1 MKCSDFLRWA
11 LPEMGYAWP
20 GFRRVR
26 RQVCKRI
33 GRRLKELHLGDLDA
47 YRRYLENEPAEWRVL
62 DGFCWIPISRF
73 GRDWTVFERIGSV
86 VLPELCK
93 RATADG
99 RESIDCWCVGCARG
113 EEPYT
118 LAAVWDFVVAPSWP
132 GLSISI
138 LATDIDAA
146 QIGRANVGFFKESSL
161 RELPP
166 DWRSR
171 MFEANAGGF
180 QIRPVFR
187 KAIRFAVQ
195 DVRRTELD
203 ADFDLILCRNL
214 ALTYF
219 DDALAH
225 RVLERLIDRLQPGGA
240 LVIGARERLPTD
252 VRNVESWIAEQGIY
266 RHTSGFMRRDART
279 TDPRPRRRTC

>member
-1 MKCSDFLRWA
+1 
-11 LPEMGYAWP
+11 
-20 GFRRVR
+20 
-26 RQVCKRI
+26 
-33 GRRLKELHLGDLDA
+33 
-47 YRRYLENEPAEWRVL
+47 
-62 DGFCWIPISRF
+62 
-73 GRDWTVFERIGSV
+73 
-86 VLPELCK
+86 
-93 RATADG
+93 
-99 RESIDCWCVGCARG
+99 
-113 EEPYT
+113 
-118 LAAVWDFVVAPSWP
+118 
-132 GLSISI
+132 
-138 LATDIDAA
+138 
-146 QIGRANVGFFKESSL
+146 
-161 RELPP
+161 
-166 DWRSR
+166 